1 MSAIQAALANIG
13 FDPGPADGVPGP
25 ATRAAIRAFQ
35 ASRNAV
41 ADGFADLELLA
52 LLGID

>member
-35 ASRNAV
+35 ASLDVV
-41 ADGFADLELLA
+41 ADGFHDVELLA
-52 LLGID
+52 QLGID